1 VLNFNQNPVRTQPLK
16 GVSTLYLKQ
25 TTKMKKIIV
34 LAVVALMGTA
44 VTVNAQ
50 KIGHINTNDL
60 LVAMPETKKAQDK
73 LKKSQDSLNVVYA
86 QLIKEYQ
93 EKDSVIR
100 VDSVKWSPAIK
111 QIRFKEFQDLADA
124 VQQYSTSAQQFLQQK
139 EQEFF
144 APVQKIALDAIQ
156 SVAKANGYA
165 YVVSRDA
172 LLVVP
177 TTDDL
182 LPLVKK
188 FLKIPETPAK

>member
-1 VLNFNQNPVRTQPLK
+1 VLNFNKNPVHTQPLE

-25 TTKMKKIIV
+25 KRKMKKIIV

-44 VTVNAQ
+44 ATVNAQ

-60 LVAMPETKKAQDK
+60 LVAMPETKKAQDR
-73 LKKSQDSLNVVYA
+73 LKNSQDSLNVVYA

-93 EKDSVIR
+93 EKDSIIR
-100 VDSVKWSPAIK
+100 VDSIKWSPAIK

-156 SVAKANGYA
+156 AVAKANGYA

-188 FLKIPETPAK
+188 YLKIPETPAK

>member
-1 VLNFNQNPVRTQPLK
+1 VLNFNKTPVHTQPLE

-25 TTKMKKIIV
+25 KRKMKKIIV

-44 VTVNAQ
+44 ATVNAQ

-60 LVAMPETKKAQDK
+60 LMAMPETKKAQDR
-73 LKKSQDSLNVVYA
+73 LKNSQDSLNVVYA

-93 EKDSVIR
+93 EKDSIIR
-100 VDSVKWSPAIK
+100 VDSIKWSPAIK

-156 SVAKANGYA
+156 AVAKANGYA

-188 FLKIPETPAK
+188 YLKIPETPAK

>member
-1 VLNFNQNPVRTQPLK
+1 
-16 GVSTLYLKQ
+16 
-25 TTKMKKIIV
+25 MKKIIV

-60 LVAMPETKKAQDK
+60 LVAMPETKKAQDR
-73 LKKSQDSLNVVYA
+73 LKNSQDSLNVVYA

-93 EKDSVIR
+93 EKDSIIR

-177 TTDDL
+177 ATDDL

>member
-1 VLNFNQNPVRTQPLK
+1 VLNFNKNPVHTQPLE

-25 TTKMKKIIV
+25 KRKMKKIIV

-60 LVAMPETKKAQDK
+60 LVAMPETKKAQDR
-73 LKKSQDSLNVVYA
+73 LKNSQDSLNVVYA

-100 VDSVKWSPAIK
+100 VDSIKWSPAIK

-144 APVQKIALDAIQ
+144 APVQKVALDAIQ
-156 SVAKANGYA
+156 AVAKANGYA

-188 FLKIPETPAK
+188 YLKIPETPAK

>member
-1 VLNFNQNPVRTQPLK
+1 VLNFNKNPVHTQPLE

-25 TTKMKKIIV
+25 KRKMKKIIV

-44 VTVNAQ
+44 ATVNAQ

-60 LVAMPETKKAQDK
+60 LMAMPETKKAQDR
-73 LKKSQDSLNVVYA
+73 LKNSQDSLNVVYA

-93 EKDSVIR
+93 EKDSIIR
-100 VDSVKWSPAIK
+100 VDSIKWSPAIK

-156 SVAKANGYA
+156 AVAKANGYA

-188 FLKIPETPAK
+188 YLKIPETPAK

>member
-1 VLNFNQNPVRTQPLK
+1 VLIQ
-16 GVSTLYLKQ
+16 
-25 TTKMKKIIV
+25 
-34 LAVVALMGTA
+34 
-44 VTVNAQ
+44 
-50 KIGHINTNDL
+50 
-60 LVAMPETKKAQDK
+60 
-73 LKKSQDSLNVVYA
+73 LNG
-86 QLIKEYQ
+86 
-93 EKDSVIR
+93 
-100 VDSVKWSPAIK
+100 AIK

>member
-1 VLNFNQNPVRTQPLK
+1 VLNFNKNPVHTQPLE

-25 TTKMKKIIV
+25 KRKMKKIIV

-44 VTVNAQ
+44 ATVNAQ

-60 LVAMPETKKAQDK
+60 LVAMPETKKAQDR
-73 LKKSQDSLNVVYA
+73 LKNSQDSLNVVYA

-93 EKDSVIR
+93 EKDSIIR
-100 VDSVKWSPAIK
+100 VDSIKWSPAIK

-144 APVQKIALDAIQ
+144 APVQKVALDAIQ
-156 SVAKANGYA
+156 AVAKANGYA

-188 FLKIPETPAK
+188 YLKIPETPAK

>member
-1 VLNFNQNPVRTQPLK
+1 VLNFNKTPVHTQPLE

-25 TTKMKKIIV
+25 KRKMKKIIV

-44 VTVNAQ
+44 ATVNAQ

-60 LVAMPETKKAQDK
+60 LMAMPETKKAQDR
-73 LKKSQDSLNVVYA
+73 LKNSQDSLNVVYA

-93 EKDSVIR
+93 EKDSIIR
-100 VDSVKWSPAIK
+100 VDSIKWSPAIK
-111 QIRFKEFQDLADA
+111 QIRVKEFQDLADA

-156 SVAKANGYA
+156 AVAKANGYA

-188 FLKIPETPAK
+188 YLKIPETPAK

>member
-1 VLNFNQNPVRTQPLK
+1 
-16 GVSTLYLKQ
+16 
-25 TTKMKKIIV
+25 MKKIIV
-34 LAVVALMGTA
+34 LVVAVIMGTA
-44 VTVNAQ
+44 ATVNAQ

-60 LVAMPETKKAQDK
+60 LVAMPETKKAQDR
-73 LKKSQDSLNVVYA
+73 LKNSQDSLNVVYA

-100 VDSVKWSPAIK
+100 IDSAKWSPAIK